1 MLTHY
6 YDKVTTKPKSFKM
19 NSVCDNESIIGNV
32 QNSFTTEDNMI
43 SLLHTPDGV
52 RDLYGEELTQKK
64 QLLKSINNT
73 IKLYGFEMLDTP
85 AFEYFDVFSKD
96 IGTIPS
102 KDLYKFFDKEGNTL
116 VLRPDF
122 TPSVARC
129 AAKYFPDETLP
140 LRFCYEGNTF
150 VNTSELQGKLKETTE
165 IGVEL
170 INDDSIYADAE
181 VLRLVIE
188 SLKNVGMKDFQI
200 SIGESNYFKGIC
212 EEAKLDEETEMTLRD
227 YISSKNFYGS
237 RQFLSS
243 LEIDDKVLGAI
254 ESISK
259 VFLPVKDLK
268 ELLGK
273 TTNERSKNAIS
284 RLIKINSLL
293 ALSGYERY
301 VTYDLSMLSKY
312 HYYTGIIFSAYTY
325 GVGNPIVKGGRYDG
339 LLEKFGKKAPSVG
352 CVFKI
357 DEIQTA
363 LRRTGLKTEEKEP
376 VKKAVVYTE
385 ENYEKAL
392 HSAEELRAQG
402 SSVLL
407 ILRDGNTSQYE
418 YEKMLQSQNCEVLF
432 YD

>member
-1 MLTHY
+1 MT
-6 YDKVTTKPKSFKM
+6 
-19 NSVCDNESIIGNV
+19 
-32 QNSFTTEDNMI
+32 

-52 RDLYGEELTQKK
+52 RDLYGEELSQKK
-64 QLLKSINNT
+64 LISESINRT
-73 IKLYGFEMLDTP
+73 IGSYGFEMINTP

-129 AAKYFPDETLP
+129 AAKYFANETLP

-188 SLKNVGMKDFQI
+188 SLLNAGLSDFQI

-237 RQFLSS
+237 RQYLTSM
-243 LEIDDKVLGAI
+243 EIDDKVIGAI

-268 ELLGK
+268 ELLDK
-273 TTNERSKNAIS
+273 TTNERSKNAIKH
-284 RLIKINSLL
+284 LVKLDELL
-293 ALSGYERY
+293 AVSGYDRY
-301 VTYDLSMLSKY
+301 VTYDLSILSKY

-339 LLEKFGKKAPSVG
+339 LLGKFGKDAAAVG

-363 LRRTGLKTEEKEP
+363 LRRTGTLNESEKQTKASVIYTEEKYADAL
-376 VKKAVVYTE
+376 KKA
-385 ENYEKAL
+385 A
-392 HSAEELRAQG
+392 ELRTAGKRVQMILMDNKLG
-402 SSVLL
+402 RDEYKAGLNSS
-407 ILRDGNTSQYE
+407 
-418 YEKMLQSQNCEVLF
+418 EVYF
-432 YD
+432 VE